1 MGAMPGLM
9 EVPCRNTV
17 NKVVVVVFSSLETLS
32 PELEVVLN

>member
-9 EVPCRNTV
+9 AAPCRNTA

-32 PELEVVLN
+32 PELEVGT